1 MGLKSLI
8 AVAQG
13 KNAES
18 VSFED
23 KFLKNY
29 EEAVKAKELE
39 ERQVAP
45 SEYIRP
51 SSMYGCERMLFFQ
64 RVHGGSQNGEQ
75 SEVNLIE
82 ICQSGTDRHL
92 DIQHIAERMEG
103 VECLDLEEMVK
114 EAQAKGIKTEFVGW
128 NEDHTEG
135 RCKNDELSIYFQPDG
150 VIRFNGKDVILEIK
164 TESTYQFSNRYEPKA
179 DHKWQA
185 TCYGMG
191 LGIDYILFFYE
202 DRNFCKKKPYLWKI
216 TDEMKQAVLN
226 KIRTVNNACKT
237 GIPPEKDDSKC
248 TYCRYK
254 NECALVDAGKW
265 VHPNPPEKP
274 KTAQKD
280 TNRKKANKSTGKKK
294 KASTGQNTALRA
306 VCGNCEH
313 CGRELG
319 AYYCGIDREGSMYVD
334 RRKKCKFTP
343 SRFSGV
349 AIRFKLFGLE
359 TKCIIKERKME
370 KAIKELVRV
379 LSVPIHVN
387 TGREVDV
394 LNLKVEFSRNVP
406 NNLTE
411 IVDTVT
417 KLDGKVDKETL
428 LSLLPFI
435 DNPKEVLEK
444 LEADKERDRQ
454 NTDPYSTQNITE
466 DSNYLFPNLNAQNSR
481 QEALNAQG
489 ATIPQPEQ

>member
-23 KFLKNY
+23 KFTKAY

-39 ERQVAP
+39 ERQIAP
-45 SEYIRP
+45 SDYIRP

-92 DIQHIAERMEG
+92 DIQHIVERMEG
-103 VECLDLEEMVK
+103 VEILDLEEVVK
-114 EAQAKGIKTEFVGW
+114 EANQKGIKTEFVGW

-150 VIRFNGKDVILEIK
+150 LIRFAGKEVILEIK

-202 DRNFCKKKPYLWKI
+202 DRNFCRKKAYLWKI
-216 TDEMKQAVLN
+216 TDEMKEAVLK
-226 KIRTVNNACKT
+226 KIATVNKAIAT
-237 GIPPEKDDSKC
+237 GLPPEKNEDKC
-248 TYCRYK
+248 TYCKYK

-265 VHPNPPEKP
+265 VHPNPPVKP
-274 KTAQKD
+274 QRAQKD
-280 TNRKKANKSTGKKK
+280 TNRKKTVKSTTKKK
-294 KASTGQNTALRA
+294 KVTTGQNK
-306 VCGNCEH
+306 
-313 CGRELG
+313 
-319 AYYCGIDREGSMYVD
+319 SS
-334 RRKKCKFTP
+334 K
-343 SRFSGV
+343 GV
-349 AIRFKLFGLE
+349 Q
-359 TKCIIKERKME
+359 
-370 KAIKELVRV
+370 
-379 LSVPIHVN
+379 
-387 TGREVDV
+387 
-394 LNLKVEFSRNVP
+394 
-406 NNLTE
+406 
-411 IVDTVT
+411 
-417 KLDGKVDKETL
+417 DGK
-428 LSLLPFI
+428 
-435 DNPKEVLEK
+435 
-444 LEADKERDRQ
+444 
-454 NTDPYSTQNITE
+454 
-466 DSNYLFPNLNAQNSR
+466 
-481 QEALNAQG
+481 
-489 ATIPQPEQ
+489 

>member
-39 ERQVAP
+39 ERQIAP

-92 DIQHIAERMEG
+92 DIQHIVERMEG

-202 DRNFCKKKPYLWKI
+202 DRNFCKKKPS
-216 TDEMKQAVLN
+216 
-226 KIRTVNNACKT
+226 
-237 GIPPEKDDSKC
+237 P
-248 TYCRYK
+248 
-254 NECALVDAGKW
+254 
-265 VHPNPPEKP
+265 
-274 KTAQKD
+274 
-280 TNRKKANKSTGKKK
+280 
-294 KASTGQNTALRA
+294 
-306 VCGNCEH
+306 
-313 CGRELG
+313 
-319 AYYCGIDREGSMYVD
+319 
-334 RRKKCKFTP
+334 
-343 SRFSGV
+343 
-349 AIRFKLFGLE
+349 
-359 TKCIIKERKME
+359 
-370 KAIKELVRV
+370 
-379 LSVPIHVN
+379 
-387 TGREVDV
+387 
-394 LNLKVEFSRNVP
+394 
-406 NNLTE
+406 
-411 IVDTVT
+411 
-417 KLDGKVDKETL
+417 
-428 LSLLPFI
+428 LSLP
-435 DNPKEVLEK
+435 
-444 LEADKERDRQ
+444 AQ
-454 NTDPYSTQNITE
+454 
-466 DSNYLFPNLNAQNSR
+466 YLSQ
-481 QEALNAQG
+481 
-489 ATIPQPEQ
+489 